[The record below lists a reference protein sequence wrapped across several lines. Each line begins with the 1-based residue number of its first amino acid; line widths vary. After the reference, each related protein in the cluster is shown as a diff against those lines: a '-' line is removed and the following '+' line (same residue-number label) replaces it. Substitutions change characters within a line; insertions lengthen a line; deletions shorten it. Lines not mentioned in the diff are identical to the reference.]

1 MDSQIYLLAKRISK
15 AGKIIAKDSYNKD
28 FYIGGY
34 KERDNIIVTSDSGY
48 EAIYIGTI
56 ANVPNSR
63 GYMCLYTNNT
73 PQRNSFPSVDEIA
86 LLLESVINK
95 EKLIEGEGK
104 AAYFIWEQFGN
115 MDNQLEYFAEVV
127 YGMVNSK

>member
-1 MDSQIYLLAKRISK
+1 MDSQIYLLAKKISK
-15 AGKIIAKDSYNKD
+15 AGKIISKDSYNKD

-34 KERDNIIVTSDSGY
+34 KERDNIIVTSDGEY

-56 ANVPNSR
+56 ANVPKSR

-73 PQRNSFPSVDEIA
+73 SQRNSYPSIDEITS
-86 LLLESVINK
+86 LLKKVRKK

-104 AAYFIWEQFGN
+104 AAYFNWEEFGS
-115 MDNQLEYFAEVV
+115 MDDQLEYFAEVV
-127 YGMVNSK
+127 CKMTNSK